1 MALMTQP
8 LNPEKSKKLR
18 PLRIVLAVLIAVLV
32 VLILDRLPTS
42 VKDRGT
48 VQNQTQNQNY
58 QSAEPSSANSD
69 PKTGVEYYYLNGFLD
84 ILESQTE
91 EKLQAL
97 GVPEEEYKN
106 AAEYFSKQ
114 EIFEL
119 ETKVTLA
126 ANLEEVYVE
135 TTDDG
140 VAELKKIFNLSDN
153 YSFEKFQ
160 KLSAAPAEYK
170 ILADLLNDYHKT
182 LNTTEDYDAPAE

>member
-1 MALMTQP
+1 MTKP
-8 LNPEKSKKLR
+8 LNPEKSKQLR
-18 PLRIVLAVLIAVLV
+18 PLRIVLAVLVAVLI
-32 VLILDRLPTS
+32 VLVLDRLPTS
-42 VKDRGT
+42 VKNRDST
-48 VQNQTQNQNY
+48 QNQAQNQNY
-58 QSAEPSSANSD
+58 QSAEQSSANSD
-69 PKTGVEYYYLNGFLD
+69 AKTGVDYYYFNGFLD

-119 ETKVTLA
+119 ETKATLA

-182 LNTTEDYDAPAE
+182 LDTTEDYDAPAE

>member
-1 MALMTQP
+1 MTKP
-8 LNPEKSKKLR
+8 LNPEKSQKLR
-18 PLRIVLAVLIAVLV
+18 PLRIALAILIAVLA

-42 VKDRGT
+42 VKDRET
-48 VQNQTQNQNY
+48 AQTQAQNQNDW
-58 QSAEPSSANSD
+58 SAEQSSAKSD
-69 PKTGVEYYYLNGFLD
+69 AKPGANYYYFNGFLD

-114 EIFEL
+114 EILEL
-119 ETKVTLA
+119 EAEATLA

-135 TTDDG
+135 TTDEEIE
-140 VAELKKIFNLSDN
+140 ELKKIFHLGDD

-160 KLSAAPAEYK
+160 KLGAAPAEYK
-170 ILADLLNDYHKT
+170 VLADLIANYHKT
-182 LNTTEDYDAPAE
+182 LDTVEDYDAPVE